1 MKDPEHSESLK
12 NMEAATTTTRPQP
25 KFHTIVHFE
34 VPASDPAQVSK
45 FYEQLF
51 GWKFAK
57 FEGSPLEYWLI
68 SHKDA
73 GPNETI
79 GGLFK
84 RMGPDQGFI
93 NYFSVQSIDQSVGKA
108 RTLGAN
114 VKREKEAIPNVGYFA
129 ILADPDGNTFAL
141 FESTNPM

>member
-1 MKDPEHSESLK
+1 
-12 NMEAATTTTRPQP
+12 MEAVATTRTQP
-25 KFHTIVHFE
+25 KLGTLVHFE
-34 VPASDPAQVSK
+34 IPASDPAKVSK
-45 FYEQLF
+45 FYEQLL

-57 FEGSPLEYWLI
+57 FEGGTLDYWLI

-73 GPNETI
+73 APDETI

-93 NYFSVQSIDQSVGKA
+93 NYFSVKSVDESAAKA
-108 RTLGAN
+108 SAMGAK
-114 VKREKEAIPNVGYFA
+114 VKREKQEIPNVGYFA

-141 FESTNPM
+141 FESTGAM

>member
-1 MKDPEHSESLK
+1 
-12 NMEAATTTTRPQP
+12 MEAATTTTRPQP
-25 KFHTIVHFE
+25 KLHTIVHFE
-34 VPASDPAQVSK
+34 VPASDPAQVRK

-73 GPNETI
+73 APNETI

-93 NYFSVQSIDQSVGKA
+93 NYFSVKSIDESAGKA
-108 RTLGAN
+108 RVLGAK

-129 ILADPDGNTFAL
+129 ILEDPDGNTFAL
-141 FESTNPM
+141 FESTSAM

>member
-1 MKDPEHSESLK
+1 
-12 NMEAATTTTRPQP
+12 MEAVTTTRTQP
-25 KFHTIVHFE
+25 KLGTLVHFE
-34 VPASDPAQVSK
+34 IPASDPATVSK

-57 FEGSPLEYWLI
+57 FEGGTLDYWLI

-73 GPNETI
+73 APDDTI

-93 NYFSVQSIDQSVGKA
+93 NYFSVKSVDESAAKA
-108 RTLGAN
+108 SAMGAK
-114 VKREKEAIPNVGYFA
+114 VKRGKQEIPNVGYFA

-141 FESTNPM
+141 FESTGGM